1 MSTDWLQVAI
11 VHFFHNF
18 VIPSDGLFPG
28 FMEFLPRLFGMNPG
42 SSYFNRSVEAI
53 SMATLAKTK
62 HMDNGYINMARTAY
76 GLALHSLGSSL
87 QQEKDSPSAAV
98 LATVDI
104 LWRYDVRMPDSR
116 FSWLQDV
123 HEF

>member
-28 FMEFLPRLFGMNPG
+28 FMELLPRLFGMNPG

-87 QQEKDSPSAAV
+87 QQEKDSPSAAA

-104 LWRYDVRMPDSR
+104 LWRYDVRMSNFP
-116 FSWLQDV
+116 FT
-123 HEF
+123 